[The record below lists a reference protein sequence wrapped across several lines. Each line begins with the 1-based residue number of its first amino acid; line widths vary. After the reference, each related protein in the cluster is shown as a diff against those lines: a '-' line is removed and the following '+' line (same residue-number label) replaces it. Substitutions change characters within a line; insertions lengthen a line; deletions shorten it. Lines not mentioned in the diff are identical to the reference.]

1 MAAAQ
6 TSPLVKK
13 KFFTELPKLKVL
25 TRPDET
31 RSEVTVYVKGTKQL
45 IKRKK
50 KKFFCSCQF
59 QTKKLSFISKNKIKK
74 I

>member
-1 MAAAQ
+1 MAAPQ
-6 TSPLVKK
+6 TTPLVKK

-45 IKRKK
+45 IKKN
-50 KKFFCSCQF
+50 FFVHVSSRL
-59 QTKKLSFISKNKIKK
+59 KNYPSFLKIK
-74 I
+74 